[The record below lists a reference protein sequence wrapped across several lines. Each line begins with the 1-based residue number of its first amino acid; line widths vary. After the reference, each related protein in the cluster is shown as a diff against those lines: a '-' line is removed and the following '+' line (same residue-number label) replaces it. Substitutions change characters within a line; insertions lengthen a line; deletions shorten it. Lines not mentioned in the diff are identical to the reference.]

1 MSATKRIL
9 VVEDDKALM
18 PIISYNLQ
26 KSGFVV
32 REAINGDEAL
42 LLIKEE
48 LPDLAILDWMV
59 PSPVSYTHLTL
70 PTICSV

>member
-26 KSGFVV
+26 KNGFIV
-32 REAINGDEAL
+32 REAINGDDAL
-42 LLIKEE
+42 SFIKDE
-48 LPDLAILDWMV
+48 LPDLAILD
-59 PSPVSYTHLTL
+59 
-70 PTICSV
+70 